1 MRHILPKVAEQALY
15 VLYHSSIVISNKSCR
30 NKREKEKILNTDK
43 LVKKGSLK
51 ENDIMVRIFKKYG
64 GRYFLKRGHHEAKIL
79 QDRRGV

>member
-1 MRHILPKVAEQALY
+1 
-15 VLYHSSIVISNKSCR
+15 
-30 NKREKEKILNTDK
+30 